1 MKLVAARCPNC
12 GANIDVDKDSDSTR
26 CEYCKSKIIVE
37 DAIQKVKVDISG
49 SVEVSNSTSASKLMK
64 IAYRHYCD
72 KDYFEALKKYER
84 ALEMDPDNALIVL
97 RIGLCKALMAPI
109 KNVDIKNIHKSV
121 KNMSSL
127 VNTDKEE
134 KEFNSYLMETKS
146 VIDLLV
152 FNLKNLINNSQLT
165 YDETNKVIYSLADCA
180 DVYGLLLS
188 KVDNNDLFKEQLI
201 KKSNELLD
209 IFLKTY
215 KCLEKNSMGTPY
227 IVIYYVPQDILNKV
241 NDRREFNRKEL
252 FKLKPELKEQYE
264 RYLEEQRRKKEEA
277 DKNLKQLLKYVGIF
291 IGIILALVFIFEIIY
306 IIISAINS
314 L

>member
-109 KNVDIKNIHKSV
+109 KNVDVKNIHKSV
-121 KNMSSL
+121 KNMTSL
-127 VNTDKEE
+127 VNTEKEE
-134 KEFNSYLMETKS
+134 NELNSYLMETKS

-152 FNLKNLINNSQLT
+152 YNLKNLINNNQLT
-165 YDETNKVIYSLADCA
+165 YDETNKVIYSLVDCA

-188 KVDNNDLFKEQLI
+188 KVNNNDLFKEQLI

-209 IFLKTY
+209 VFSKSY
-215 KCLEKNSMGTPY
+215 KCLQNNSFGNPY
-227 IVIYYVPQDILNKV
+227 IIIYYVPQDILNKI

-264 RYLEEQRRKKEEA
+264 KYMEEQRRKKEEA

-291 IGIILALVFIFEIIY
+291 LGIIFAISFVMILISIIV
-306 IIISAINS
+306 SMFN
-314 L
+314 